1 MLTANI
7 LGAGP
12 FSKERL
18 ASVLARLRSAGPR
31 GGATGGDWAR
41 QELRHG
47 QRRWHGVV
55 LAAARG
61 CDRVSAKKGR
71 VEVARYGRKIR

>member
-1 MLTANI
+1 MLTANK

-12 FSKERL
+12 FSKEWL

-31 GGATGGDWAR
+31 GGATGAR
-41 QELRHG
+41 QALRHG